1 MNKSIL
7 YVSKYSEPSMKFLH
21 KFQKA
26 PISKTFEVIYVE
38 DYINNLSDVVTGVP
52 CVHIPILDKPFI
64 GSDAF
69 KWLSQLS
76 KGVSI
81 NNDKMNTTPQ
91 IDNQPQEQGGIKD
104 FDSTMGNGFSD
115 DFSFIDDNNPQKH
128 SFEFINDDNTIQVN
142 TQPKQQTNIKEDILT
157 KRMEEMQKERNEI
170 FTI

>member
-7 YVSKYSEPSMKFLH
+7 YVSKYSEPSMKFLN
-21 KFQKA
+21 KFQQV
-26 PISKTFEVIYVE
+26 PISKTFDVVYVE
-38 DYINNLSDVVTGVP
+38 DNIHNLDEMVTGVP
-52 CVHIPILDKPFI
+52 CIHIPILDKPFI
-64 GSDAF
+64 GGEAF

-81 NNDKMNTTPQ
+81 NNEKMNYTPQ
-91 IDNQPQEQGGIKD
+91 VEKQEQQGDIKD

-128 SFEFINDDNTIQVN
+128 SFEFINDNNSIQVDN
-142 TQPKQQTNIKEDILT
+142 NIPKKTNIKEDILA
-157 KRMEEMQKERNEI
+157 KRMEEMEKERSEI